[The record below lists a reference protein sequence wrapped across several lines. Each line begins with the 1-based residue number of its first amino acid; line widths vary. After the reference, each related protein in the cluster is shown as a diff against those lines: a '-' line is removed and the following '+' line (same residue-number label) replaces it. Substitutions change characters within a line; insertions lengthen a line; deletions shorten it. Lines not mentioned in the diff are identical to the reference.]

1 MAEKKKKQRAE
12 FAEDKN
18 VFAGRSSAKEDTA
31 AKRAK
36 QKQSGAHQ
44 PRDADTTS
52 GHDVQKSGQAKP
64 SEHDADYFAK
74 QNGSKPKGRPDS
86 DDVWDSH
93 SSFQSNA
100 QKTAGEK
107 AKSSQKKRRQQK
119 QFQRE
124 NSFMGKKEKPDGG
137 NADSKTESSFSKEQ
151 NVFTEQNAF
160 IEEDGGEQAGD
171 TKEFKDDY
179 RRRDTYHQSE
189 KKGRY
194 RRREYQDRE
203 RTKKSDSGRDFQT
216 KDNTFTESNSFTDGA
231 EPESQGSKKLEKL
244 QKKAEKAGRK
254 TEAARKKLPKK
265 KEYSLERVFDEKT
278 GRAKYVLTAVVKEK
292 PFQADNPVKRMAG
305 RTGSEFTNIAHGKVA
320 EVEKE
325 NSGVEGAHKTEQR
338 AEDAYRFVKRHY
350 KNKEQRQRG
359 KVAKL
364 EKKQFKKEVN
374 FRYQKFLEENPE
386 MQEKTLKKQLQKRLQ
401 KRRIKREYAKA
412 RRAGQAAKNTKEAA
426 VKSANFTTAVAKKV
440 QEIAAKHASLL
451 VTVGA
456 SALLLIMIMTSV
468 SSCGAM
474 FSQGMSSTLAGSY
487 MSAPAEIDAA
497 DLAFSKLEME
507 LQKEIDSIET
517 DYPDYDEYRYNLD
530 AIGHDPFALI
540 SYLSAVHTEF
550 TAADV
555 QGEIE
560 SLFDEMYELTLN
572 PTTETRTRTV
582 TKTGTRTVTDP
593 VTGEETE
600 EEYEYEEEEEYTVT
614 ILEVTLTAK
623 DLNVVAAGH
632 MDSEQK
638 EIYALYN
645 ETHGLTQQFYTP
657 LNLYWYNYVSSY
669 YGYRINPVTGAEQ
682 LHRGVDIAVPTG
694 TAVLAAMDG
703 TVTTAAYDS
712 YYGNYIVIE
721 DSNGYCTKY
730 AHMDTLS
737 VSAGQA
743 VKHGD
748 TIGTT
753 GNTGSST
760 GSHLHIECQY
770 NGEYY
775 NPLFYFEAG
784 EGTLYGETNAPGS
797 GGGNVIPP
805 DSYDDATVQT
815 LMEEAAKYLGFPYV
829 WGGSSPSTSFD
840 CSGFVCWVFTNSGVH
855 NLPRTTAQ
863 GIYDQCTPVS
873 AADAKAGDIIF
884 FTGTYNS
891 GGAVSHVGIYCGN
904 GVMIH
909 CGDPIKY
916 ACQPDYRQ
924 PAGFRDDPLRRPDQ
938 ICQH

>member
-137 NADSKTESSFSKEQ
+137 NADSKTESNFSKEQ

-412 RRAGQAAKNTKEAA
+412 KRAGQAA
-426 VKSANFTTAVAKKV
+426 
-440 QEIAAKHASLL
+440 
-451 VTVGA
+451 
-456 SALLLIMIMTSV
+456 M
-468 SSCGAM
+468 
-474 FSQGMSSTLAGSY
+474 
-487 MSAPAEIDAA
+487 P
-497 DLAFSKLEME
+497 
-507 LQKEIDSIET
+507 
-517 DYPDYDEYRYNLD
+517 
-530 AIGHDPFALI
+530 
-540 SYLSAVHTEF
+540 
-550 TAADV
+550 
-555 QGEIE
+555 
-560 SLFDEMYELTLN
+560 
-572 PTTETRTRTV
+572 
-582 TKTGTRTVTDP
+582 
-593 VTGEETE
+593 
-600 EEYEYEEEEEYTVT
+600 
-614 ILEVTLTAK
+614 
-623 DLNVVAAGH
+623 
-632 MDSEQK
+632 
-638 EIYALYN
+638 
-645 ETHGLTQQFYTP
+645 
-657 LNLYWYNYVSSY
+657 
-669 YGYRINPVTGAEQ
+669 
-682 LHRGVDIAVPTG
+682 RG
-694 TAVLAAMDG
+694 
-703 TVTTAAYDS
+703 
-712 YYGNYIVIE
+712 
-721 DSNGYCTKY
+721 C
-730 AHMDTLS
+730 
-737 VSAGQA
+737 
-743 VKHGD
+743 
-748 TIGTT
+748 
-753 GNTGSST
+753 
-760 GSHLHIECQY
+760 
-770 NGEYY
+770 
-775 NPLFYFEAG
+775 
-784 EGTLYGETNAPGS
+784 
-797 GGGNVIPP
+797 
-805 DSYDDATVQT
+805 
-815 LMEEAAKYLGFPYV
+815 
-829 WGGSSPSTSFD
+829 
-840 CSGFVCWVFTNSGVH
+840 
-855 NLPRTTAQ
+855 R
-863 GIYDQCTPVS
+863 
-873 AADAKAGDIIF
+873 
-884 FTGTYNS
+884 
-891 GGAVSHVGIYCGN
+891 
-904 GVMIH
+904 
-909 CGDPIKY
+909 
-916 ACQPDYRQ
+916 CQPR
-924 PAGFRDDPLRRPDQ
+924 G
-938 ICQH
+938 HS

>member
-1 MAEKKKKQRAE
+1 M
-12 FAEDKN
+12 EDFEWQKTIN
-18 VFAGRSSAKEDTA
+18 GRPP
-31 AKRAK
+31 
-36 QKQSGAHQ
+36 GAHQ
-44 PRDADTTS
+44 PRDS
-52 GHDVQKSGQAKP
+52 GAASGQNVQK
-64 SEHDADYFAK
+64 
-74 QNGSKPKGRPDS
+74 PDS
-86 DDVWDSH
+86 DGTG
-93 SSFQSNA
+93 NKA
-100 QKTAGEK
+100 QGGF
-107 AKSSQKKRRQQK
+107 SQ
-119 QFQRE
+119 
-124 NSFMGKKEKPDGG
+124 
-137 NADSKTESSFSKEQ
+137 
-151 NVFTEQNAF
+151 EQNAF
-160 IEEDGGEQAGD
+160 SEENGGEQAEE
-171 TKEFKDDY
+171 TKDDY
-179 RRRDTYHQSE
+179 RRRDTYHRSE

-203 RTKKSDSGRDFQT
+203 RTKTSDFGRDFQT
-216 KDNTFTESNSFTDGA
+216 KDSAFTEKDSFTGGG
-231 EPESQGSKKLEKL
+231 EPEFQGSKKLDRL
-244 QKKAEKAGRK
+244 QKKAEKAGKK
-254 TEAARKKLPKK
+254 TEAARKKLPKT

-292 PFQADNPVKRMAG
+292 PFKEDSPLKKMAG
-305 RTGSEFTNIAHGKVA
+305 RAGAELAGYAHRKIA

-325 NSGVEGAHKTEQR
+325 NAAVEGAHKTEQK
-338 AEDAYRFVKRHY
+338 AEDVYRFVKRHY
-350 KNKEQRQRG
+350 KNREKRQRE

-364 EKKQFKKEVN
+364 EKRQFQKEVN
-374 FRYQKFLEENPE
+374 FRYQRFLEENPQ

-401 KRRIKREYAKA
+401 KQRIKREYAKA

-440 QEIAAKHASLL
+440 QEIVAKHAALFAAAAAF
-451 VTVGA
+451 G
-456 SALLLIMIMTSV
+456 LLLIVIMTSI

-474 FSQGMSSTLAGSY
+474 FSDGMSTTLAGSY
-487 MSAPAEIDAA
+487 MSVPAEIDAA
-497 DLAFSKLEME
+497 ELAISELEIE
-507 LQKEIDSIET
+507 IQKEINSIET

-550 TAADV
+550 TAAEV
-555 QGEIE
+555 LSEIE

-572 PTTETRTRTV
+572 PVEETRTRTV

-593 VTGEETE
+593 VTGAETE

-614 ILEVTLTAK
+614 ILEVTLTAI

-694 TAVLAAMDG
+694 TGVLAAMDG

-712 YYGNYIVIE
+712 SYGNYVVIE

-730 AHMDTLS
+730 AHLDTLS
-737 VSAGQA
+737 VSAGQI

-748 TIGTT
+748 SIGTT

-760 GSHLHIECQY
+760 GSHLHIECLY

-784 EGTLYGETNAPGS
+784 EGTLYGETGAPGS
-797 GGGNVIPP
+797 GGGSAIPP
-805 DSYDDATVQT
+805 DSYDDATVQA
-815 LMEEAAKYLGFPYV
+815 LMEEAAKYLGYPYV

-840 CSGFVCWVFTNSGVH
+840 CSGFVCWVYTNSGVH
-855 NLPRTTAQ
+855 DLPRTTAQ

-891 GGAVSHVGIYCGN
+891 PGAVSHVGIYCGN

-916 ACQPDYRQ
+916 ANVNTSYWQRHFYAFGR
-924 PAGFRDDPLRRPDQ
+924 LN
-938 ICQH
+938 

>member
-137 NADSKTESSFSKEQ
+137 NADSKTESNFSKEQ

-401 KRRIKREYAKA
+401 KQRIKREYAKA
-412 RRAGQAAKNTKEAA
+412 VRTGRAAKNTKEAA
-426 VKSANFTTAVAKKV
+426 VKTANFTTTVAKKL
-440 QEIAAKHASLL
+440 QEMAAKHASLL

-456 SALLLIMIMTSV
+456 CALLLIMIMTSV

-474 FSQGMSSTLAGSY
+474 FSNGMSTTLAGSY
-487 MSAPAEIDAA
+487 MSVPAEIDAA
-497 DLAFSKLEME
+497 DLAFSELEME

-517 DYPDYDEYRYNLD
+517 DYPDYDEYRYNL
-530 AIGHDPFALI
+530 ASIGHDPFALI

-572 PTTETRTRTV
+572 PVTETRTRTV

-623 DLNVVAAGH
+623 NLNVVVAGH
-632 MDSEQK
+632 MDSGQK

-703 TVTTAAYDS
+703 TVTAAAYDS

-730 AHMDTLS
+730 AHMDRLS
-737 VSAGQA
+737 VSAGQT

-753 GNTGSST
+753 GNTGSSS

-784 EGTLYGETNAPGS
+784 EGTLYGEAGAPGS
-797 GGGNVIPP
+797 GGGNAIPP
-805 DSYDDATVQT
+805 DSYDDATVQA
-815 LMEEAAKYLGFPYV
+815 LMEEAARYLGYPYV
-829 WGGSSPSTSFD
+829 WGI
-840 CSGFVCWVFTNSGVH
+840 N
-855 NLPRTTAQ
+855 
-863 GIYDQCTPVS
+863 
-873 AADAKAGDIIF
+873 
-884 FTGTYNS
+884 
-891 GGAVSHVGIYCGN
+891 
-904 GVMIH
+904 
-909 CGDPIKY
+909 
-916 ACQPDYRQ
+916 
-924 PAGFRDDPLRRPDQ
+924 
-938 ICQH
+938 

>member
-1 MAEKKKKQRAE
+1 MAEKKKKRAAE
-12 FAEDKN
+12 FAKDKN
-18 VFAGRSSAKEDTA
+18 AFTGGGSTKRDSDTQ
-31 AKRAK
+31 KTK

-44 PRDADTTS
+44 PRDADITS
-52 GHDVQKSGQAKP
+52 GHDVQKLGKKPDRDSFQEDWNSFQNDVKKTLGQKTISGQ
-64 SEHDADYFAK
+64 
-74 QNGSKPKGRPDS
+74 
-86 DDVWDSH
+86 
-93 SSFQSNA
+93 
-100 QKTAGEK
+100 K
-107 AKSSQKKRRQQK
+107 AKSGQKKRRQPG
-119 QFQRE
+119 QFQKE
-124 NSFMGKKEKPDGG
+124 NSFAEDMEKPDSSNTG
-137 NADSKTESSFSKEQ
+137 NRSQSGFSQ
-151 NVFTEQNAF
+151 EQNAF
-160 IEEDGGEQAGD
+160 TEESGGEQAGE
-171 TKEFKDDY
+171 TKDLGDDY
-179 RRRDTYHQSE
+179 RRRDTYHQSQ

-194 RRREYQDRE
+194 RRREHQDRE
-203 RTKKSDSGRDFQT
+203 RTKKSDFERDFQT
-216 KDNTFTESNSFTDGA
+216 KDHAFTEKNTFTEGE
-231 EPESQGSKKLEKL
+231 EPEFQGSKKLDRL

-292 PFQADNPVKRMAG
+292 PFKEDNPVKRMAG
-305 RTGSEFTNIAHGKVA
+305 RTGSEFAGFAHGKVA

-325 NSGVEGAHKTEQR
+325 NSGVEGAHKTEQK
-338 AEDAYRFVKRHY
+338 AEDTYRFVKRHY

-364 EKKQFKKEVN
+364 EKKQFQKEVN

-401 KRRIKREYAKA
+401 KQRIKREYAKA

-426 VKSANFTTAVAKKV
+426 VKSANFTTAVAKKL
-440 QEIAAKHASLL
+440 QEIAAKHTSLF
-451 VTVGA
+451 VAVGA

-474 FSQGMSSTLAGSY
+474 FSDGMSATLAGSY
-487 MSAPAEIDAA
+487 MSVPAEIDAA
-497 DLAFSKLEME
+497 DLALSELEME

-530 AIGHDPFALI
+530 PIGHDPFALI

-550 TAADV
+550 TAAEV

-623 DLNVVAAGH
+623 DLNLIAAGH
-632 MDSEQK
+632 MNSEQK

-682 LHRGVDIAVPTG
+682 FHRGVDIAVPTG
-694 TAVLAAMDG
+694 TTVLAAMDG
-703 TVTTAAYDS
+703 TVTTATYDS

-721 DSNGYCTKY
+721 DSKGYCTKY

-737 VSAGQA
+737 VSAGQS

-760 GSHLHIECQY
+760 GSHLHIECLY

-784 EGTLYGETNAPGS
+784 EGTLYGETGAPGS
-797 GGGNVIPP
+797 GGGNAIPP
-805 DSYDDATVQT
+805 DSYDDATVQA
-815 LMEEAAKYLGFPYV
+815 LMEEAAKYLGYPYV

-891 GGAVSHVGIYCGN
+891 AGAVSHVGIYCGN
-904 GVMIH
+904 GTMIH
-909 CGDPIKY
+909 CGDPISY
-916 ACQPDYRQ
+916 ANINSSYWQSHFYAFGR
-924 PAGFRDDPLRRPDQ
+924 LN
-938 ICQH
+938 